1 MSRIMEYAKRI
12 DAERAERKRFNLW
25 LKNAH
30 DSECAA
36 RRNIRD
42 KHPLAAIASI
52 NIARL
57 ELMKVKQALL
67 RKVGRGGR

>member
-12 DAERAERKRFNLW
+12 DEERAERKRFNLW

-67 RKVGRGGR
+67 RKVRRCGR